1 MHFIYFFL
9 LINIRKSELINYY
22 DYLHLPKWRNYKY
35 ICQANSSIRSEYYSH
50 SYISFYDYNLK
61 YIENKTND

>member
-1 MHFIYFFL
+1 MA
-9 LINIRKSELINYY
+9 
-22 DYLHLPKWRNYKY
+22 DYKY
-35 ICQANSSIRSEYYSH
+35 IRQANSSIRSEYYSH